1 MDDKGFIV
9 TSDALL
15 SLIVVFILLA
25 TVTNI
30 NADKSVSS
38 MQDMV
43 MAKKVQ
49 DTMEL
54 MANYKDIST
63 NKTLID
69 LMVEEL
75 EKNSNQKSGIDNAGQ
90 IAGEFLNKT
99 LIGYKYNLIEVNKLN
114 GTTLASNANINQ
126 ANNISVASRSCAGY
140 TFKLYAWN
148 N

>member
-9 TSDALL
+9 TLDALL

-30 NADKSVSS
+30 SADKSSTS
-38 MQDMV
+38 MQDLT
-43 MAKKVQ
+43 MAKNVH

-63 NKTLID
+63 NKTVIE

-75 EKNSNQKSGIDNAGQ
+75 EKSSNQNSGVDNAGQ
-90 IAGEFLNKT
+90 IAGYFLNKT
-99 LIGYKYNLIEVNKLN
+99 LTGNNYNLIEINKLN
-114 GTTLASNANINQ
+114 GTTIASNADVNQ
-126 ANNISVASRSCAGY
+126 ASNVSVASKSFGEY
-140 TFKLYAWN
+140 TFKLYIWN